1 MLLRL
6 IGYALGGPKAV
17 TINHVFPLDSA
28 EKLLSFISKKS
39 KLIGLGQGPGVDVLI
54 TQIIQSVSRWSPAR
68 GLNCW
73 SLKQVLSYANCD
85 IGSYFISL
93 CLSFFTQK
101 IRVLIVPNTGR
112 YFKNC
117 MIKCRSD

>member
-1 MLLRL
+1 M
-6 IGYALGGPKAV
+6 LGGPKAG
-17 TINHVFPLDSA
+17 TINHIFPLDSA
-28 EKLLSFISKKS
+28 EKLLSFRCLSFISKKS
-39 KLIGLGQGPGVDVLI
+39 KLIGLGQGPGVDILI
-54 TQIIQSVSRWSPAR
+54 TQIIRSVSRWSPAR
-68 GLNCW
+68 GFNCW

-112 YFKNC
+112 FFKNC